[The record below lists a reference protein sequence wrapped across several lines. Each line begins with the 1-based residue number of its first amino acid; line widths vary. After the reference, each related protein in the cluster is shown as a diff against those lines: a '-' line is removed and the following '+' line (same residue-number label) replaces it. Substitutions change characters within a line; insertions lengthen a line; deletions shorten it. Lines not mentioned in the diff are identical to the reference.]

1 MPTPTIKI
9 VSTVLRPVGPRQ
21 PWVYWLR
28 RAVIIGVILVLIVVL
43 AEACSGGSGKPAANS
58 NSPGAHPSTSALSPT
73 SSSDAV
79 AVCDPTALKL
89 VLSTD
94 SDSYQ
99 VGQQPKLIGVFS
111 NSSSSPC
118 TLDVSPSKEIWTVK
132 SGSDTIWTTH
142 GCTSSGPV
150 KHTTIKAGGTKTR
163 STIWD
168 GHRLDPGCATGA
180 AALAGEYT
188 LHATLDGVKGQI
200 AVFHITS

>member
-1 MPTPTIKI
+1 MI
-9 VSTVLRPVGPRQ
+9 VSTVLRPVGPRP

-43 AEACSGGSGKPAANS
+43 AEACSGGSSTPPAAS
-58 NSPGAHPSTSALSPT
+58 KSPGAHPSSSASSAT
-73 SSSDAV
+73 SSADAV
-79 AVCDPTALKL
+79 AACDPTALKL

-94 SDSYQ
+94 SDSYPA
-99 VGQQPKLIGVFS
+99 GQQPKLIGVFT
-111 NSSSSPC
+111 NSSSSSC
-118 TLDVSPSKEIWTVK
+118 TLDVSPSTETWTVK

-142 GCTSSGPV
+142 GCTSSGAV

-163 STIWD
+163 STIWN
-168 GHRLDPGCATGA
+168 GHRLDPDCATGA
-180 AALAGEYT
+180 EALVGEYT